1 MLLVGSL
8 VIAMVGISYRNTMSS
23 LDSIVSRSLDMALEE
38 RSALP
43 DSDADG
49 EALGMEHLPVL
60 WIDLSSTGAKL
71 GSNETRLYFDTDHLT
86 EAIGSAI
93 SSTRTRAASR
103 SFTSPGGVL
112 ARHMDGGSP

>member
-93 SSTRTRAASR
+93 SSDQDEGRLS
-103 SFTSPGGVL
+103 
-112 ARHMDGGSP
+112 